1 MGSNFLTKLIKMTN
15 HSKELI
21 LKSVRES
28 QWIIYD
34 LIAENLKKLW
44 KIKVANN

>member
-1 MGSNFLTKLIKMTN
+1 MYMYILTYKIMGSNFLTKLIKMTN

-28 QWIIYD
+28 Q
-34 LIAENLKKLW
+34 
-44 KIKVANN
+44 